1 MFEDLEAMMGI
12 FKSKEEKRIERTIE
26 VRKGINS
33 LKRNI
38 RDLNKHELSYI
49 TKAKRARKMGD
60 KDQYAFLKQQ
70 LKKTAGQKRSR
81 ERQLLS
87 IETAMQI
94 KNQAESDADFAKSM
108 GSVAKAVSD
117 VYGQVDF
124 VKTQKNFEKA
134 MMQAETLQQQMQIFL
149 EMTQEHVM
157 AGEAEGDE
165 ASVSDADIERM
176 LSEEV
181 AHEESEDLDSEIEK
195 GIQSIQ
201 DDFQKI
207 LVITHINEI
216 KESFPARIEVTKTSA
231 GSTFEVV

>member
-1 MFEDLEAMMGI
+1 MGI

-157 AGEAEGDE
+157 AGESEGED
-165 ASVSDADIERM
+165 AFVSDTDIDRM

-181 AHEESEDLDSEIEK
+181 EHEESEGLDAEIEK

-201 DDFQKI
+201 DELEKDK
-207 LVITHINEI
+207 
-216 KESFPARIEVTKTSA
+216 
-231 GSTFEVV
+231 